1 MVDRTNFFGIV
12 VIIGII
18 LLFVSSTSEL
28 AVSEGENRD
37 IAKANSASSLFI
49 SLMIITSIIF
59 LIIFY
64 RKLDIEKSE
73 CTCAK

>member
-1 MVDRTNFFGIV
+1 
-12 VIIGII
+12 
-18 LLFVSSTSEL
+18 
-28 AVSEGENRD
+28 
-37 IAKANSASSLFI
+37 
-49 SLMIITSIIF
+49 MIITSIIF